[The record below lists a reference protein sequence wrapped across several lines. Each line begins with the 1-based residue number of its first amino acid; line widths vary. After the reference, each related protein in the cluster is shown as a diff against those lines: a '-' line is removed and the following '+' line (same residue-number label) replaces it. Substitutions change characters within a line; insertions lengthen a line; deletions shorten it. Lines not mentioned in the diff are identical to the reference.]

1 MRKERHPGVYLIPNL
16 LTTGNLFSGYYA
28 IIAVLNG
35 QYLRASVAILVA
47 MIFDTLDG
55 RWARM
60 TRTSSRFGVEY
71 DSLSDLV
78 SFGMAPGLLIYAWA
92 LSDFGRLGWVAAFL
106 FVVCGALRLAR
117 YNIQLGVGENRFFY
131 GLPVPAAGGL
141 IASLVLMDH
150 HFSII
155 GKEVKPFLIV
165 TLIYVLAFLMVSTFH
180 YSSFKDLHLLKR
192 KPFRTLVM
200 AVLFFIVLAAE
211 PYIML
216 FLLFSGYAASGIMG
230 RPFRWFQLRIGS
242 KTSHP
247 EREGREP
254 SSLDNQKGI
263 HHTE

>member
-1 MRKERHPGVYLIPNL
+1 MKKERHPGVYLIPNL

-35 QYLRASVAILVA
+35 QVVQASVAILIA
-47 MIFDTLDG
+47 MIFDSIDG

-78 SFGMAPGLLIYAWA
+78 SFGIAPGLLVYTWA

-117 YNIQLGVGENRFFY
+117 YNVQMGVGETRFFY

-141 IASLVLMDH
+141 IASLVMMDH
-150 HFSII
+150 HFSVI

-165 TLIYVLAFLMVSTFH
+165 TLIYVLAFLMVSTFK

-200 AVLFFIVLAAE
+200 AVLLFIVLAAE
-211 PYIML
+211 PNIML
-216 FLLFSGYAASGIMG
+216 FLLFSGYAVSGMVE
-230 RPFRWFQLRIGS
+230 RPFRWIQSRKDS
-242 KTSHP
+242 KTLRP
-247 EREGREP
+247 ESEGGQP

-263 HHTE
+263 HHTK